1 MKERKTIMKA
11 TGIVRRI
18 DELGRIV
25 IPKEI
30 RNTLSIKEG
39 DPLEMYLG
47 DEHELVMKPYR
58 PEGLTFKHIESGWQ
72 LLSIDERQELLCE
85 LVNHI
90 NDPEGE

>member
-1 MKERKTIMKA
+1 MKA
-11 TGIVRRI
+11 TGIVRRF

-30 RNTLSIKEG
+30 RNSLGIQEG
-39 DPLEMYLG
+39 DAMEIFLDKEDG
-47 DEHELVMKPYR
+47 LVLKPYR
-58 PEGLTFKHIESGWQ
+58 PEGLTFKHIQSGWQ

-90 NDPEGE
+90 NDPEEEE